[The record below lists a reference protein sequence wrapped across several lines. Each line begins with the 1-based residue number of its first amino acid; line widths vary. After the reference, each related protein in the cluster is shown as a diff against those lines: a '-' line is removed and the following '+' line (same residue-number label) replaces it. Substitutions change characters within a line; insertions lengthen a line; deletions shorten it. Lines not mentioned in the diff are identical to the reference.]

1 VHTHNVA
8 QEQRTNAPAQH
19 TAPEGE
25 AMYEGAVQN
34 LIDEL
39 GRLPGVGPKSAQ
51 RIAFHILNA
60 DAADMARLANAISTV
75 KTSVSFCE
83 ECGNVSETKLC
94 TICRDERRDP
104 SVLCV
109 VEESKDVVA
118 IERTRSFTGRYHVL
132 GGAINPLAGVGP
144 EQLRI
149 RELVSRLADERI
161 QEIILAMDPNLEGE
175 ATATYLSRM
184 LVPLGVR
191 LSRLASGLPVGGD
204 LEYADE
210 ITLGRAL
217 EGRRVISEG
226 TAVAHTA
233 AEDFER
239 VNREEEQEREQAAQV
254 QAQEAKQSRR
264 RWNSSMFDDLDS
276 AVSAPEAPAG
286 VQGTVDEQLIE
297 QVLQEAEES
306 GNKESGEEESGDEES
321 RPEGSPANSGAVST
335 SEATESAPDLG
346 EDSGEEALASAA
358 SEPAS
363 EPVEAPVAE
372 QSEDAPEVFRT
383 PDYEEKIRSIQNAPL
398 RTPKP
403 DVPPLPGVTYVNPW
417 T

>member
-1 VHTHNVA
+1 
-8 QEQRTNAPAQH
+8 
-19 TAPEGE
+19 
-25 AMYEGAVQN
+25 MYEGAVQN

-239 VNREEEQEREQAAQV
+239 VNLEEEQEREQAAQV

-276 AVSAPEAPAG
+276 EDSAVSAPAAPAAEG
-286 VQGTVDEQLIE
+286 VQGTMDEQLIE
-297 QVLQEAEES
+297 RVLQEAEKS
-306 GNKESGEEESGDEES
+306 GDEESGEEESGNEES
-321 RPEGSPANSGAVST
+321 CREGSPADSGAGST
-335 SEATESAPDLG
+335 PESAEAEATSDLS
-346 EDSGEEALASAA
+346 EDSVEGAPASAA
-358 SEPAS
+358 SEPA
-363 EPVEAPVAE
+363 EAPVAN
-372 QSEDAPEVFRT
+372 QAEDAPEVFRT
-383 PDYEEKIRSIQNAPL
+383 PDYEEKIRTIQNAPL

>member
-1 VHTHNVA
+1 
-8 QEQRTNAPAQH
+8 
-19 TAPEGE
+19 
-25 AMYEGAVQN
+25 MYEGAVQN

-94 TICRDERRDP
+94 PICRDERRDP

-226 TAVAHTA
+226 TAAAHTA

-254 QAQEAKQSRR
+254 QAQEAKQTRR

-276 AVSAPEAPAG
+276 EDSAGSRPEAPEG

-297 QVLQEAEES
+297 QVLQDAEES
-306 GNKESGEEESGDEES
+306 H
-321 RPEGSPANSGAVST
+321 AGADSI
-335 SEATESAPDLG
+335 TESSGTETAAESTPDLG
-346 EDSGEEALASAA
+346 EDSAEEAPASATSDPAEA
-358 SEPAS
+358 SAEAPAS
-363 EPVEAPVAE
+363 E

>member
-8 QEQRTNAPAQH
+8 QEQRTNAPAQR
-19 TAPEGE
+19 TASEGE

-226 TAVAHTA
+226 TAAAHTA

-276 AVSAPEAPAG
+276 EDSAVSAPAVPAAEG

-297 QVLQEAEES
+297 RVLQEAE
-306 GNKESGEEESGDEES
+306 KSGEEA
-321 RPEGSPANSGAVST
+321 SPTDSGAVST
-335 SEATESAPDLG
+335 SEATEAESAPDLG
-346 EDSGEEALASAA
+346 EDSGETAPASAA

-363 EPVEAPVAE
+363 EPTEAPATE
-372 QSEDAPEVFRT
+372 QAEDAPEVFRT

>member
-1 VHTHNVA
+1 
-8 QEQRTNAPAQH
+8 
-19 TAPEGE
+19 
-25 AMYEGAVQN
+25 MYEGAVQN

-276 AVSAPEAPAG
+276 DSAASRTEAPAAEG

-297 QVLQEAEES
+297 RVLQEAE
-306 GNKESGEEESGDEES
+306 KSGEEA
-321 RPEGSPANSGAVST
+321 SPTDSGAGST
-335 SEATESAPDLG
+335 PEATEAESTPDLG
-346 EDSGEEALASAA
+346 EDSGEEAPASAT
-358 SEPAS
+358 SEPT
-363 EPVEAPVAE
+363 EAPVTE
-372 QSEDAPEVFRT
+372 QAEDAPEVFRT
-383 PDYEEKIRSIQNAPL
+383 PDYEEKIRTIQNAPL

>member
-1 VHTHNVA
+1 
-8 QEQRTNAPAQH
+8 
-19 TAPEGE
+19 
-25 AMYEGAVQN
+25 MYEGAVQN

-276 AVSAPEAPAG
+276 DSAVSRPEAPAG

-297 QVLQEAEES
+297 RVLQEAEES
-306 GNKESGEEESGDEES
+306 GDKESGT
-321 RPEGSPANSGAVST
+321 EGSPADSADAETV
-335 SEATESAPDLG
+335 AESAPDLG
-346 EDSGEEALASAA
+346 EDSGEEAPASAA

-363 EPVEAPVAE
+363 DPTEAPATE
-372 QSEDAPEVFRT
+372 QAEDAPEVFRT
-383 PDYEEKIRSIQNAPL
+383 PDYEEKIRTIQNAPL

>member
-1 VHTHNVA
+1 
-8 QEQRTNAPAQH
+8 
-19 TAPEGE
+19 
-25 AMYEGAVQN
+25 MYEGAVQN

-94 TICRDERRDP
+94 SICRDERRDP

-226 TAVAHTA
+226 TAAAHTA

-254 QAQEAKQSRR
+254 QAQEAKQTRR

-276 AVSAPEAPAG
+276 EDSAVVHPEAPATEG

-297 QVLQEAEES
+297 RVLQEAEES
-306 GNKESGEEESGDEES
+306 GDKKSDEEESGDEES
-321 RPEGSPANSGAVST
+321 RREGSPADSGAGST
-335 SEATESAPDLG
+335 SEATEAESAPDLG
-346 EDSGEEALASAA
+346 EDSGEEAPASAA

-363 EPVEAPVAE
+363 EPTETPVTE
-372 QSEDAPEVFRT
+372 QEEEAPEVFRT

>member
-1 VHTHNVA
+1 
-8 QEQRTNAPAQH
+8 
-19 TAPEGE
+19 
-25 AMYEGAVQN
+25 MYEGAVQN

-226 TAVAHTA
+226 TAAAHTA

-239 VNREEEQEREQAAQV
+239 VTREEEQEREQAAQV

-276 AVSAPEAPAG
+276 EDSAVSRTEAPAAEG

-306 GNKESGEEESGDEES
+306 RD
-321 RPEGSPANSGAVST
+321 EGSSVDTETAA
-335 SEATESAPDLG
+335 ESAPDLRK
-346 EDSGEEALASAA
+346 DSDEEAPASAA
-358 SEPAS
+358 SDPAEAPAS
-363 EPVEAPVAE
+363 E

>member
-1 VHTHNVA
+1 
-8 QEQRTNAPAQH
+8 
-19 TAPEGE
+19 
-25 AMYEGAVQN
+25 MYEGAVQN

-132 GGAINPLAGVGP
+132 DGAINPLAGVGP

-233 AEDFER
+233 SEDFER
-239 VNREEEQEREQAAQV
+239 VNLEEEQEREQAAQV

-276 AVSAPEAPAG
+276 EDSAVSAPAAPAAEG

-297 QVLQEAEES
+297 RVLQEAEKS
-306 GNKESGEEESGDEES
+306 GDKESGEEESGNEES
-321 RPEGSPANSGAVST
+321 CREGSPADSGAGST
-335 SEATESAPDLG
+335 PESAEAEATPDLG
-346 EDSGEEALASAA
+346 EDSVEGAPASAA
-358 SEPAS
+358 SEPA
-363 EPVEAPVAE
+363 EAPVAK
-372 QSEDAPEVFRT
+372 QAEDAPEVFRT
-383 PDYEEKIRSIQNAPL
+383 PDYEEKIRTIQNAPL